1 MQKSLRKLLVITQLI
16 WGLAGTF
23 TLAAGLIWLTSQSPS
38 PMGIALTAMGFFQVL
53 FAFYIPG
60 LKALTADLELAP
72 FRTWLF
78 LFFAILSL
86 LVAVGF
92 NWAAMRLT

>member
-1 MQKSLRKLLVITQLI
+1 MQKSLRKLLVITQLV

-23 TLAAGLIWLTSQSPS
+23 TLAAGLIWLTSWP
-38 PMGIALTAMGFFQVL
+38 PPLMGIGLTAMGFFQIL

-78 LFFAILSL
+78 LFFAILAL
-86 LVAVGF
+86 LAAVGF